1 MNKPTVRSDLQS
13 LPAYK
18 AGQKLQPRDGLEVFK
33 LSSNENTFSPLPSV
47 LDAINKAAE
56 NINRYPDP
64 MNTEM
69 ISAIAKSIGVV
80 PENIAVGTG
89 SVAVLGH
96 LIQAMAGP
104 GDEVIYPWRSFEA
117 YPIWMQLCGVT
128 GVPVSL
134 KADNS
139 HDLEAMAK
147 AVTPK
152 TKIIIVCTPNNPTG
166 NAISA
171 ADLHE
176 FMDSVPS
183 HVLVI
188 IDEAYEDFVTDPQM
202 VAGMD
207 FFKKYQNVA
216 LLRTFSKAQGLA
228 GMRVGYAVAQP
239 EITDFVRRVSLPFG
253 VNILAQAAVVASL
266 TDAAKRELKERV
278 DQISKARA
286 EMLTSLRVA
295 GWKIGPQ
302 HANFFWVNTA
312 HVEELKNACESA
324 GVAVRPFPEG
334 IRITIGEPEANER
347 IVKLLSE
354 FPNKN

>member
-128 GVPVSL
+128 SVPVSL